1 MIAFLLEKLGVPKW
15 GAIAALRLLLIAGAL
30 AYRAH
35 LIDAG
40 VAIEA
45 ARRDAIDAEQDR
57 RAQAALMHA
66 NEQTAAAQQ
75 RLNAVMANL
84 SLLQS
89 ELSHEQVNSAVLQSE
104 LGAGRRRLSVL
115 TRARAP
121 APAGPDQCTAVA
133 GVDTGTALAADLDAR
148 VASDLEWAR
157 QTRNEAIERLD
168 ACSAAYDAV
177 RAATSVTLRPPP
189 FLTAARPS
197 PPP

>member
-1 MIAFLLEKLGVPKW
+1 MIASLLERLGVPKW
-15 GAIAALRLLLIAGAL
+15 GAIAALCLLLIASAL

-35 LIDAG
+35 LIDTG
-40 VAIEA
+40 VSIEA
-45 ARRDAIDAEQDR
+45 ARRDAIEAEEDR

-66 NEQTAAAQQ
+66 NAQTAAVQQ

-84 SLLQS
+84 STLQS

-115 TRARAP
+115 TRARAS

-133 GVDTGTALAADLDAR
+133 GVDPGAALAADLDAR

-168 ACSAAYDAV
+168 ACITAYDAV
-177 RAATSVTLRPPP
+177 KAATS
-189 FLTAARPS
+189 AR
-197 PPP
+197 